1 MTRIS
6 YASICFALC
15 LFVQAGLVHA
25 EEKKPEAK
33 PTAKNDFSI
42 QITEEVRAALMPLMD
57 SVRQA
62 KVSRATVR
70 MLTDSVMSGE
80 VVESRESTFQIAAK
94 APGKFTVY
102 LKEPEQRTRLYCD
115 GKEMVAAMA
124 PDAFFRLPRVP
135 SIQEA
140 VTGLSV
146 PLGPYPEPVLALT
159 LAGCDPNVTFV
170 AAMKSIEV
178 VDHKP
183 FKGKIPATH
192 LHGVQADKVTWDLW
206 ISDDKKDPQPLRLL
220 IDMTPML
227 AASDQVHVPDG
238 FSYQVRYDFL
248 TWRIT
253 GDLKDNLFT
262 FNSAKGAKEY
272 KSLQDYFQ
280 QIAGAKGYHPLLG
293 KPAPS
298 FSTKTTRDRPFN
310 LKSLRGRVV
319 IVDFWTTTCKACLA
333 GMPTIK
339 KVSDR
344 YANKGVVL
352 LEINTG
358 QDLETVKAF
367 LKETG
372 IKMNVLMDQDGKI
385 ADGFIADAI
394 PQTVLIGKDGTV
406 ESVHLG
412 FAGDEALEKRL
423 SDELEVLTVGG
434 RIASAKAKSP
444 KSSKDKSSN

>member
-6 YASICFALC
+6 LASFRFLLC
-15 LFVQAGLVHA
+15 LFILAGNVLGD
-25 EEKKPEAK
+25 EKKVASK
-33 PTAKNDFSI
+33 QAANKDFSI
-42 QITEEVRAALMPLMD
+42 QIPEDVRAALIPLLD
-57 SVRQA
+57 SIRKA

-94 APGKFTVY
+94 DPGKFTVY

-115 GKEMVAAMA
+115 GKQMVAAMA
-124 PDAFFRLPRVP
+124 PDAFFRLPQAP
-135 SIQEA
+135 TIQEA

-159 LAGCDPNVTFV
+159 LAGCDPKITFV
-170 AAMKSIEV
+170 AAMKSIKV

-192 LHGVQADKVTWDLW
+192 LHGVQADAVTWDLW
-206 ISDDKKDPQPLRLL
+206 ISEDKNDPQPLRLL
-220 IDMTPML
+220 VDMTPML
-227 AASDQVHVPDG
+227 AASDQVHVPAG

-248 TWRIT
+248 TWRVK
-253 GDLKDNLFT
+253 GELKDNLFT
-262 FNSAKGAKEY
+262 FNAAKGAKEY
-272 KSLQDYFQ
+272 KSLQDYYK
-280 QIAGAKGYHPLLG
+280 QIAGAEGYHPLLG

-298 FSTKTTRDRPFN
+298 FTTKTVGDRTFN
-310 LKSLRGRVV
+310 LKSLKGRVV
-319 IVDFWTTTCKACLA
+319 VVDFWTTTCKACLA

-339 KVSDR
+339 NVTDR
-344 YANKGVVL
+344 YAKKGVVL

-358 QDLETVKAF
+358 QDLDTVKTF

-372 IKMNVLMDQDGKI
+372 IRMNVLMDQSGKI

-394 PQTVLIGKDGTV
+394 PQTVLIGKDGMV

-412 FAGDEALEKRL
+412 FAGKEALKKRL

-434 RIASAKAKSP
+434 RIASAKAKKP
-444 KSSKDKSSN
+444 KSSKDKP